1 MGEPKRKRLSESSYP
16 YHATVCLP
24 ASLGERIERTCD
36 DLGGLGLRCGGRT
49 SRIEDERERIAM
61 AAKDEGK

>member
-1 MGEPKRKRLSESSYP
+1 MSEGSYP

-24 ASLGERIERTCD
+24 ASLGGRIERTCD
-36 DLGGLGLRCGGRT
+36 YFGWLGLHCGGRT

-61 AAKDEGK
+61 TAKDEGK